1 MKVVALISGGKDS
14 TYNMMQ
20 CIAAGHKIV
29 ALANIAPKTNKE
41 IDSYMYQ
48 SVGHEAIGF
57 IAESME
63 LPLYKSLTSGKS
75 NQIGKTYEP
84 VDCNDEVEDLYN
96 LLKSI
101 KEEID
106 YDGVSV
112 GAILSDYQR
121 IRVENV

>member
-29 ALANIAPKTNKE
+29 ALANITPKTYKE
-41 IDSYMYQ
+41 LDSYMYQ
-48 SVGHEAIGF
+48 SVGYEAIDY
-57 IAESME
+57 IAESMQ
-63 LPLYKSLTSGKS
+63 LPLYKSLTAGKS

-84 VDCNDEVEDLYN
+84 IDSNDEVEDLYN
-96 LLKSI
+96 LLKLI
-101 KEEID
+101 KEEMD
-106 YDGVSV
+106 YDAVSI

>member
-14 TYNMMQ
+14 IYNIMQ
-20 CIAAGHKIV
+20 CIGAGHQIV
-29 ALANIAPKTNKE
+29 ALANIVPRLHKE

-48 SVGHEAIGF
+48 SVGFEAISL

-63 LPLYKSLTSGKS
+63 LPLYTCQTEGKS
-75 NQIGKTYEP
+75 NHIGSSYEP
-84 VDCNDEVEDLYN
+84 EDSNDEVEDLFN

-101 KEEID
+101 KEVIE
-106 YDGVSV
+106 YDAVSV